1 MPSMRLKQP
10 APAVGNALT
19 FVQVETNI
27 DFASRNPVNPQVFNG
42 GSSVRLLSEATKV
55 NFDR

>member
-1 MPSMRLKQP
+1 MRLKQP